1 MFGSLEKDVV
11 CKEGDTLG
19 NSFGMEVGNEL
30 GDVGDVDIFA
40 EFGCIDD
47 NPLGCADGILLV

>member
-1 MFGSLEKDVV
+1 VLGLLEKDTA
-11 CKEGDTLG
+11 CKEGDSLG
-19 NSFGMEVGNEL
+19 NSFWMEVGNKLGNVGVEL
-30 GDVGDVDIFA
+30 SA